1 MNSKKKL
8 WIGIGIALAVVLV
21 ICLILLLTGKE
32 SYRVV
37 KIYELDG
44 SATVRRESMGEIEMY
59 PNMVLQSGD
68 EVYLA
73 EGLLT
78 LKLDEDKYVYV
89 EEKTRFQLVASGNSN
104 SGKTSI
110 HLLEGAIVNEIQ
122 SPLAENA
129 SYEVHTQNSSMS
141 VRGTVFRVEI
151 FRDEAGI
158 LYTRVSVFDG
168 KVETQLVYK
177 DGTKA
182 DARMLEYGKETII
195 FEDEVNTDYL
205 EGITDIKYETLP
217 KSALVALKEL
227 VQNGLELPISLE
239 KLDELLADDSEQEPE
254 LEEDG
259 DTEDTEDTADDTQED
274 AEEDTGDESEDE
286 SVGDDDSAEDTG
298 DDTTAGTDETPPAST
313 TGKSYKITFVYDGEV
328 FATQNVSEGGQAS
341 KPKLA
346 PAPDGSWDFDFATA
360 IHKDTEIN
368 WKE

>member
-1 MNSKKKL
+1 MKSKKKL
-8 WIGIGIALAVVLV
+8 MIGIVAAVIVVALIVV
-21 ICLILLLTGKE
+21 ILLMTGKE

-44 SATVRRESMGEIEMY
+44 SATVTRESMGEIEMY

-68 EVYLA
+68 EVYLD

-89 EEKTRFQLVASGNSN
+89 EEKTRFQLVASGNS
-104 SGKTSI
+104 SAGKTSI
-110 HLLEGAIVNEIQ
+110 NLLEGAIVNEIQ

-151 FRDEAGI
+151 FYDEAGTV
-158 LYTRVSVFDG
+158 YTRVSVFDG

-205 EGITDIKYETLP
+205 DGITDIKYETLP
-217 KSALVALKEL
+217 KGALKALKALAEH
-227 VQNGLELPISLE
+227 GLKLPITLE
-239 KLDELLADDSEQEPE
+239 RLDELLAEEPEQEA
-254 LEEDG
+254 EDEG
-259 DTEDTEDTADDTQED
+259 EDDTEESADDTQ
-274 AEEDTGDESEDE
+274 EDTGDESEESEAEDE
-286 SVGDDDSAEDTG
+286 SDEDGEDSTDETG
-298 DDTTAGTDETPPAST
+298 DDTTDETEETQPPAST
-313 TGKSYKITFVYDGEV
+313 PANSYKITFLYDGEV
-328 FATQNVSEGGQAS
+328 FATQNVSEGGQVS
-341 KPKLA
+341 KPKFA
-346 PAPDGSWDFDFATA
+346 PAASGTWDFDFSTA
-360 IHKDTEIN
+360 IHKDTKIN